1 MISDYNSFAY
11 YKKIELCHTTQVQN
25 PRASIAV
32 EIHLNLA
39 APEPKSLS

>member
-1 MISDYNSFAY
+1 MIYDYNSFAY

-25 PRASIAV
+25 PRTSVAL

-39 APEPKSLS
+39 ALGPKSLS